1 VDMVAEVNKHLPPD
15 ICVLD
20 MKRVTKGFNA
30 KNQAEGRMYQYL
42 IPTYAFMTAPR
53 PNPATCKAF
62 VDDNLP
68 AWMREDHNKHT
79 YTPTAAEVAAARKY
93 KMTPELEARIDA
105 ALRMYEGTH
114 KFHNFTSGK
123 KASEASA
130 SRYIISFRT
139 GAKLEYD
146 GVEFLELLVEGQ
158 SFMIHQIR
166 KMIGLVVFCIRYGLD
181 MEDKFKLACKADK
194 IMVPLVPSAG
204 LLLHKVLYQQ
214 FAKRFPHVQSLEFAD
229 LEDKM
234 HAFKRSKVHPAV
246 VAREMQDNCT
256 LVWLNEL
263 EVFHY
268 QWLQQLNFKSAQ

>member
-1 VDMVAEVNKHLPPD
+1 MA
-15 ICVLD
+15 I
-20 MKRVTKGFNA
+20 GA
-30 KNQAEGRMYQYL
+30 
-42 IPTYAFMTAPR
+42 
-53 PNPATCKAF
+53 
-62 VDDNLP
+62 

-79 YTPTAAEVAAARKY
+79 YTPTAAEIAAARQY
-93 KMTPELEARIDA
+93 KMTPELEARVDA

-139 GAKLEYD
+139 GAKLEYG

-181 MEDKFKLACKADK
+181 MEDKFKLACQADK

-204 LLLHKVLYQQ
+204 LLLHKVLYQ
-214 FAKRFPHVQSLEFAD
+214 
-229 LEDKM
+229 
-234 HAFKRSKVHPAV
+234 HP
-246 VAREMQDNCT
+246 
-256 LVWLNEL
+256 
-263 EVFHY
+263 
-268 QWLQQLNFKSAQ
+268 KP